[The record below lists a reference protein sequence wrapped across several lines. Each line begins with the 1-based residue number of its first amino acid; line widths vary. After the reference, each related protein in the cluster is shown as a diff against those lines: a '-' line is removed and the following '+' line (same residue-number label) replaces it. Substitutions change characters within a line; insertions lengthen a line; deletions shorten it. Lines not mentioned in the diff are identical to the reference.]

1 MKHYLRFSLM
11 LLLIML
17 MGGVSFAQETESF
30 NFVGWKFDGASDWSQ
45 AYTAHTVKG
54 SDVTVNFLKA
64 SKQAS
69 SSTISDCPV
78 TKGSYITVT
87 LNNQETCT
95 ITSIE
100 LLLKQWSSK
109 TQTVTL
115 NTSAD
120 GKNYTKTTTTSSN
133 FSLTA
138 SGLSAKAIK
147 FTFSSTS
154 NQVGVQ
160 SIKVTY
166 TKSGSD
172 KTNTTLSFPNLTSK
186 TLLVGETFTATPTLK
201 AGDTDVTG
209 KTLTYKSSD
218 ENVATVSDKGVVEAK
233 KPGNTTITANFAG
246 DDTYSAS
253 SASYAVK
260 VAVND
265 IATLKSLITSTD
277 TDNPQSFTLK
287 LTDAVV
293 TYTNKKTA
301 YIQDASGAIYI
312 YASSHG
318 LDANQKIN
326 GFADVKVCKYLGLNE
341 ITSWTLADDATVT
354 DDGTFTVETVTLAD
368 LTNNF
373 DKYESMPVKVAGATV
388 TKNFVSNSGEI
399 SQDGTTFVV
408 YNKGTSSV
416 TLGSV
421 GDNIDIVGYPAIYNS
436 TKQLNL
442 WKQSD
447 ITKNSSKAATVMAF
461 SESEVKVA
469 AGSKDVTTPT
479 LTLTANGED
488 ILAGKTITYNS
499 TDEEVAMVDETAGN
513 IVLMGK
519 EGSTTITATFA
530 GDDTYAGAT
539 ASYTLTVSKT
549 ATTMA
554 FSESE
559 VKVAVGS
566 EDVTTPTLALTANG
580 EDILTGKTITYS
592 STDEEVAMVDE
603 TTGNIVLMGKEG
615 STTITATFAGDDTY
629 AGATASYTLTVYD
642 PNKTDVTFDFSTM
655 GYKNTEVVNHVEK
668 DGITLDLTKGG
679 TQNDPKYYT
688 QNSTLRFY
696 KDGGTL
702 TVTAPTGKAIIKVD
716 FTLGKNISI
725 TDITSLDLTVNKGTI
740 TGENSSYTW
749 TGNSTS
755 VVFTANATI
764 QMKELVISYTNVSDD
779 SYDYALS
786 DESDTYTP
794 STFTDKS
801 VKIKRSLKAN
811 QLNTICLPFA
821 LTSEQIS
828 TTFGEGTEVY
838 RLTSSTDNTMNFT
851 SKETIEEGYP
861 YLIMP
866 QNDVNE
872 LIFDQV
878 SSEGKSADLD
888 ITDGDFALCG
898 TFGPATL
905 KTDGTELFLAAG
917 GILKKPTQGSNSKIK
932 GFRAYF
938 SVPAN
943 TNDAKIS
950 LGGFETS
957 IDNIS
962 IDGMK
967 LKNNQVYNLNGQL
980 VGNSLNG
987 LAKGIYLMNGKKY
1000 VVK

>member
-1 MKHYLRFSLM
+1 
-11 LLLIML
+11 
-17 MGGVSFAQETESF
+17 MGGVSFAQT
-30 NFVGWKFDGASDWSQ
+30 
-45 AYTAHTVKG
+45 TVDFSSGLPSNWEKVSG
-54 SDVTVNFLKA
+54 TVQ
-64 SKQAS
+64 KQ
-69 SSTISDCPV
+69 T
-78 TKGSYITVT
+78 
-87 LNNQETCT
+87 
-95 ITSIE
+95 
-100 LLLKQWSSK
+100 
-109 TQTVTL
+109 
-115 NTSAD
+115 
-120 GKNYTKTTTTSSN
+120 YTKKVCIQLQEDATIKSPTFSNAISHIKINLARSKKGTNFTIKCKTSTAEETIKEITN
-133 FSLTA
+133 TKDLTA
-138 SGLSAKAIK
+138 SGTWTDFDIDIPSNLQEKNCS
-147 FTFSSTS
+147 FTFTSTVSSYYIS
-154 NQVGVQ
+154 
-160 SIKVTY
+160 SIEFTEA
-166 TKSGSD
+166 SGGSD
-172 KTNTTLSFPNLTSK
+172 KTNTTLSFGDLTSK

-201 AGDTDVTG
+201 AGDTEVTG

-218 ENVATVSDKGVVEAK
+218 EDVATVSDKGVVEAK

-277 TDNPQSFTLK
+277 TKNPQSFTLK

-293 TYTNKKTA
+293 TYTNNNTA

-312 YASSHG
+312 YTSHG

-326 GFADVKVCKYLGLNE
+326 GFADVKVCKFKGLNE

-388 TKNFVSNSGEI
+388 TKDFVSQSGEI

-416 TLGSV
+416 TLGSI

-436 TKQLNL
+436 TKQLYL

-447 ITKNSSKAATVMAF
+447 ITKNSSKVATVMAF

-488 ILAGKTITYNS
+488 ILAGKTITYSS
-499 TDEEVAMVDETAGN
+499 TDKEVAIVDEKEGDV
-513 IVLMGK
+513 VLMGK
-519 EGSTTITATFA
+519 EGT
-530 GDDTYAGAT
+530 
-539 ASYTLTVSKT
+539 
-549 ATTMA
+549 
-554 FSESE
+554 
-559 VKVAVGS
+559 
-566 EDVTTPTLALTANG
+566 
-580 EDILTGKTITYS
+580 
-592 STDEEVAMVDE
+592 
-603 TTGNIVLMGKEG
+603 
-615 STTITATFAGDDTY
+615 TTITATFAGDDTY

-642 PNKTDVTFDFSTM
+642 PNKTEITFDFQKPEDYGYGTSSSSKHDGDVAVDGTIVSGIVTITNTKNGSTTTRFWSDGLRIYNGATLTFSVPA
-655 GYKNTEVVNHVEK
+655 GYKIVSVVGNKSINITNANSNSVTYSVTTNT
-668 DGITLDLTKGG
+668 TLT
-679 TQNDPKYYT
+679 
-688 QNSTLRFY
+688 S
-696 KDGGTL
+696 L
-702 TVTAPTGKAIIKVD
+702 TVTYKE
-716 FTLGKNISI
+716 SI
-725 TDITSLDLTVNKGTI
+725 D
-740 TGENSSYTW
+740 YT
-749 TGNSTS
+749 
-755 VVFTANATI
+755 F
-764 QMKELVISYTNVSDD
+764 DD
-779 SYDYALS
+779 TQD
-786 DESDTYTP
+786 YTP
-794 STFTDKS
+794 VLDENKS
-801 VKIKRSLKAN
+801 VKIKRSMSAD
-811 QLNTICLPFA
+811 QLNTICLPFD
-821 LTSEQIS
+821 LSEEQIS
-828 TTFGEGTEVY
+828 TTFGSGTEVY
-838 RLTSSTDNTMNFT
+838 EFLGVIDNVLHFSTTAKMSAT
-851 SKETIEEGYP
+851 KP
-861 YLIMP
+861 YLITP
-866 QNDVNE
+866 TETKSE
-872 LIFDQV
+872 LIFSNIDV
-878 SSEGKSADLD
+878 
-888 ITDGDFALCG
+888 ITDDAASKVTDGEFALCG

-917 GILKKPTQGSNSKIK
+917 GILKKPAQGSNSNIK

>member
-1 MKHYLRFSLM
+1 
-11 LLLIML
+11 ML

-539 ASYTLTVSKT
+539 ASYTLTV
-549 ATTMA
+549 
-554 FSESE
+554 
-559 VKVAVGS
+559 
-566 EDVTTPTLALTANG
+566 
-580 EDILTGKTITYS
+580 
-592 STDEEVAMVDE
+592 
-603 TTGNIVLMGKEG
+603 
-615 STTITATFAGDDTY
+615 
-629 AGATASYTLTVYD
+629 YD

>member
-17 MGGVSFAQETESF
+17 MGGVSFAQTSKTYSYTF
-30 NFVGWKFDGASDWSQ
+30 TKKVFTADKQSQ
-45 AYTAHTVKG
+45 TLNGISWTV
-54 SDVTVNFLKA
+54 
-64 SKQAS
+64 
-69 SSTISDCPV
+69 STD
-78 TKGSYITVT
+78 GSYWDYNAQKGQQFGSSKKSAKT
-87 LNNQETCT
+87 LVLSTTEISGT
-95 ITSIE
+95 ITSIKVNTSGASDITASLSVSVGTTTFGSPYTLTSTATTKE
-100 LLLKQWSSK
+100 FTGSATGEIKLSYTQTSSK
-109 TQTVTL
+109 
-115 NTSAD
+115 
-120 GKNYTKTTTTSSN
+120 
-133 FSLTA
+133 
-138 SGLSAKAIK
+138 AIYIK
-147 FTFSSTS
+147 
-154 NQVGVQ
+154 
-160 SIKVTY
+160 SIEVTY
-166 TKSGSD
+166 SENSGSED
-172 KTNTTLSFPNLTSK
+172 PKTNTTLSFGDLTSK

-209 KTLTYKSSD
+209 KTLTYKSSNED
-218 ENVATVSDKGVVEAK
+218 VATVSDKGVVEAK
-233 KPGNTTITANFAG
+233 KPGNTTITVNFAG

-253 SASYAVK
+253 SASYAVT

-277 TDNPQSFTLK
+277 TENPQSFTLK

-293 TYTNKKTA
+293 TYTNKNTA

-312 YASSHG
+312 YASHG

-388 TKNFVSNSGEI
+388 TKDFVSQSGEI

-416 TLGSV
+416 TLGSI

-436 TKQLNL
+436 TKQLYL

-447 ITKNSSKAATVMAF
+447 ITKNSSKVATVMAF

-469 AGSKDVTTPT
+469 AGSEDITTPT
-479 LTLTANGED
+479 LSLTANGED
-488 ILAGKTITYNS
+488 ILAGKTITY
-499 TDEEVAMVDETAGN
+499 
-513 IVLMGK
+513 
-519 EGSTTITATFA
+519 
-530 GDDTYAGAT
+530 
-539 ASYTLTVSKT
+539 
-549 ATTMA
+549 
-554 FSESE
+554 
-559 VKVAVGS
+559 
-566 EDVTTPTLALTANG
+566 
-580 EDILTGKTITYS
+580 S
-592 STDEEVAMVDE
+592 STDEEVAMVNE
-603 TTGNIVLMGKEG
+603 KEGTVVLMGKEG
-615 STTITATFAGDDTY
+615 TTTITATFAGDDTY

-655 GYKNTEVVNHVEK
+655 GYENAEVVNHVEK

-716 FTLGKNISI
+716 FALGKKIES
-725 TDITSLDLTVNKGTI
+725 TDLTVNKGTI

-764 QMKELVISYTNVSDD
+764 QMKELVISYTDVSDD

-888 ITDGDFALCG
+888 VTDGDFALCG

-917 GILKKPTQGSNSKIK
+917 GILKKPAQGSNSKIK

-938 SVPAN
+938 NVPAN

>member
-1 MKHYLRFSLM
+1 M
-11 LLLIML
+11 
-17 MGGVSFAQETESF
+17 SFAQETESF
-30 NFVGWKFDGASDWSQ
+30 NFVGWNFDGASSGWSTSY
-45 AYTAHTVKG
+45 AAHTVKG
-54 SDVTVNFLKA
+54 SDVTVNFSKA

-69 SSTISDCPV
+69 TSAISDCPV
-78 TKGSYITVT
+78 TKGSDITVT

-109 TQTVTL
+109 AQTVTL

-120 GKNYTKTTTTSSN
+120 GKNYTKTTTNSSN

-172 KTNTTLSFPNLTSK
+172 KTNTTLSFGDLTSK
-186 TLLVGETFTATPTLK
+186 TLLIGETFTATPTLK

-209 KTLTYKSSD
+209 KTLTYKSSNED
-218 ENVATVSDKGVVEAK
+218 VATVSDKGVVEAK

-277 TDNPQSFTLK
+277 TKNPQSFTLK

-293 TYTNKKTA
+293 TYTNKNNA

-312 YASSHG
+312 YTSHG

-388 TKNFVSNSGEI
+388 TKNFTSNQGEI

-416 TLGSV
+416 TLGSI
-421 GDNIDIVGYPAIYNS
+421 GDNIDIVGYPAIYND
-436 TKQLNL
+436 TKQLYL

-447 ITKNSSKAATVMAF
+447 ITKNSSKVATVMAF

-488 ILAGKTITYNS
+488 IIA
-499 TDEEVAMVDETAGN
+499 
-513 IVLMGK
+513 
-519 EGSTTITATFA
+519 
-530 GDDTYAGAT
+530 
-539 ASYTLTVSKT
+539 
-549 ATTMA
+549 
-554 FSESE
+554 
-559 VKVAVGS
+559 
-566 EDVTTPTLALTANG
+566 
-580 EDILTGKTITYS
+580 GKTITYS

-603 TTGNIVLMGKEG
+603 TAGTVVLMGKEG

-655 GYKNTEVVNHVEK
+655 GYANAEVVNHVEK
-668 DGITLDLTKGG
+668 DGITLELTKGSSDNS
-679 TQNDPKYYT
+679 TPKYYT
-688 QNSTLRFY
+688 GNNTLRFY
-696 KDGGTL
+696 NGGTL
-702 TVTAPTGKAIIKVD
+702 TVTAPTGKAITQIE
-716 FTLGKNISI
+716 FTLEKGGKSISANRGTGTYT
-725 TDITSLDLTVNKGTI
+725 TDKD
-740 TGENSSYTW
+740 YTW

-764 QMKELVISYTNVSDD
+764 QMKELVISYTDVSDD

-888 ITDGDFALCG
+888 VTDGDFALCG

-905 KTDGTELFLAAG
+905 KTDGTELFLATG
-917 GILKKPTQGSNSKIK
+917 GILKKPAQGSNSKIK

-950 LGGFETS
+950 LSGFETS

>member
-17 MGGVSFAQETESF
+17 MGGVSFAQTTVEQKTF
-30 NFVGWKFDGASDWSQ
+30 
-45 AYTAHTVKG
+45 TA
-54 SDVTVNFLKA
+54 
-64 SKQAS
+64 
-69 SSTISDCPV
+69 
-78 TKGSYITVT
+78 
-87 LNNQETCT
+87 
-95 ITSIE
+95 
-100 LLLKQWSSK
+100 
-109 TQTVTL
+109 
-115 NTSAD
+115 TSAD
-120 GKNYTKTTTTSSN
+120 NINGDKNVSYSTAKGGGTAAPLIKDGVIQLYQNGSGTGGGTITISVATGYKINSITIGSSMKTSVAYTLDTETTKSTTASLIAGGKYSVDNIDVSSITFYCMGKTKTERLYVN
-133 FSLTA
+133 Y
-138 SGLSAKAIK
+138 LS
-147 FTFSSTS
+147 
-154 NQVGVQ
+154 
-160 SIKVTY
+160 VTY
-166 TKSGSD
+166 NKVGGSD
-172 KTNTTLSFPNLTSK
+172 KTNTTLSFGDLTSK
-186 TLLVGETFTATPTLK
+186 TLLIGETFTATPTLK

-265 IATLKSLITSTD
+265 IATLKTLITSTD
-277 TDNPQSFTLK
+277 TKNPQSFTLK

-293 TYTNKKTA
+293 TYTNNNTA

-312 YASSHG
+312 YASKHG

-341 ITSWTLADDATVT
+341 ITSWALADDATVT

-368 LTNNF
+368 LTTNF

-388 TKNFVSNSGEI
+388 TKDFVSQSGEI

-416 TLGSV
+416 TLGSI

-436 TKQLNL
+436 TKQLYL

-447 ITKNSSKAATVMAF
+447 ITKNSSKVATVMAF

-469 AGSKDVTTPT
+469 AGSEDVTTPT
-479 LTLTANGED
+479 LSLKAGDED
-488 ILAGKTITYNS
+488 ILAGKAITYSS

-519 EGSTTITATFA
+519 EGSTTITA
-530 GDDTYAGAT
+530 
-539 ASYTLTVSKT
+539 
-549 ATTMA
+549 
-554 FSESE
+554 
-559 VKVAVGS
+559 
-566 EDVTTPTLALTANG
+566 N
-580 EDILTGKTITYS
+580 
-592 STDEEVAMVDE
+592 
-603 TTGNIVLMGKEG
+603 
-615 STTITATFAGDDTY
+615 FAGDDTY

-655 GYKNTEVVNHVEK
+655 GYENAEVVNHVEK

-679 TQNDPKYYT
+679 TNDPKYYT

-716 FTLGKNISI
+716 FALGKKIES
-725 TDITSLDLTVNKGTI
+725 TDLTVNKGTI

-764 QMKELVISYTNVSDD
+764 QMKELVISYTDVSDD

-888 ITDGDFALCG
+888 VTDGNFALCG

-917 GILKKPTQGSNSKIK
+917 GILKKPAKGSNSNIK

>member
-30 NFVGWKFDGASDWSQ
+30 NFVGWNFDGASSGWSTSY
-45 AYTAHTVKG
+45 AAHTVKG
-54 SDVTVNFLKA
+54 SDVTVNFSKA

-69 SSTISDCPV
+69 TSAISDCPV
-78 TKGSYITVT
+78 TKGSDITVT

-109 TQTVTL
+109 AQTVTL

-120 GKNYTKTTTTSSN
+120 GKNYTKTTTNSSN

-172 KTNTTLSFPNLTSK
+172 KTNTTLSFGDLTSK
-186 TLLVGETFTATPTLK
+186 TLLIGETFTATPTLK

-209 KTLTYKSSD
+209 KTLTYKSSNED
-218 ENVATVSDKGVVEAK
+218 VATVSDKGVVEAK

-253 SASYAVK
+253 SASYAVT

-277 TDNPQSFTLK
+277 TKNPQSFTLK

-293 TYTNKKTA
+293 TYTNNNTA

-388 TKNFVSNSGEI
+388 TKDFVSQSGEI

-416 TLGSV
+416 TLGSI
-421 GDNIDIVGYPAIYNS
+421 GDNIDIVGYPAIYND
-436 TKQLNL
+436 TKQLYL

-447 ITKNSSKAATVMAF
+447 ITKNSSKVATVMAF

-488 ILAGKTITYNS
+488 IIA
-499 TDEEVAMVDETAGN
+499 
-513 IVLMGK
+513 
-519 EGSTTITATFA
+519 
-530 GDDTYAGAT
+530 
-539 ASYTLTVSKT
+539 
-549 ATTMA
+549 
-554 FSESE
+554 
-559 VKVAVGS
+559 
-566 EDVTTPTLALTANG
+566 
-580 EDILTGKTITYS
+580 GKTITYS

-603 TTGNIVLMGKEG
+603 TAGTVVLMGKEG

-655 GYKNTEVVNHVEK
+655 GYANAEVVNHVEK
-668 DGITLDLTKGG
+668 DGITLELTKGSSDNS
-679 TQNDPKYYT
+679 TPKYYT
-688 QNSTLRFY
+688 GNNTLRFY
-696 KDGGTL
+696 NGGTL
-702 TVTAPTGKAIIKVD
+702 TVTAPTGKAITQIE
-716 FTLGKNISI
+716 FTLEKGGKSISANRGTGTYT
-725 TDITSLDLTVNKGTI
+725 TDKD
-740 TGENSSYTW
+740 YTW

-764 QMKELVISYTNVSDD
+764 QMKELVISYTDVSDD

-888 ITDGDFALCG
+888 VTDGDFALCG

-905 KTDGTELFLAAG
+905 KTDGTELFLATG
-917 GILKKPTQGSNSKIK
+917 GILKKPAQGSNSKIK

-950 LGGFETS
+950 LSGFETS

>member
-30 NFVGWKFDGASDWSQ
+30 NFVGWNFEGASSGWSNT
-45 AYTAHTVKG
+45 YSAHSVKG
-54 SDVTVNFLKA
+54 SDVTVNFSKA
-64 SKQAS
+64 SKQA
-69 SSTISDCPV
+69 STISDCPV
-78 TKGSYITVT
+78 TKGSDITVT
-87 LNNQETCT
+87 LNDQETCT

-109 TQTVTL
+109 AQTVTL

-138 SGLSAKAIK
+138 SELSAKAIK
-147 FTFSSTS
+147 FTFSNTS

-172 KTNTTLSFPNLTSK
+172 KTNTTLSFGDLTSK

-201 AGDTDVTG
+201 AGDTEVTG
-209 KTLTYKSSD
+209 KTLTYKSSNED
-218 ENVATVSDKGVVEAK
+218 VATVNNNGVVEAK

-246 DDTYSAS
+246 DETYNAS
-253 SASYAVK
+253 SASYAVT

-277 TDNPQSFTLK
+277 NKNPQSFTLK

-293 TYTNKKTA
+293 TYTNKNTA

-312 YASSHG
+312 YASHG

-341 ITSWTLADDATVT
+341 ITSWALADDATVT
-354 DDGTFTVETVTLAD
+354 NDGTFTVETVTLAD

-388 TKNFVSNSGEI
+388 TKDFVSQSGEI

-447 ITKNSSKAATVMAF
+447 ITKNSSKVATVMAF

-469 AGSKDVTTPT
+469 AGSEDITTPT
-479 LTLTANGED
+479 LSLTANGED
-488 ILAGKTITYNS
+488 ILAGK
-499 TDEEVAMVDETAGN
+499 A
-513 IVLMGK
+513 
-519 EGSTTITATFA
+519 
-530 GDDTYAGAT
+530 
-539 ASYTLTVSKT
+539 
-549 ATTMA
+549 
-554 FSESE
+554 
-559 VKVAVGS
+559 
-566 EDVTTPTLALTANG
+566 
-580 EDILTGKTITYS
+580 ITYS
-592 STDEEVAMVDE
+592 STDEEVAKVDE
-603 TTGNIVLMGKEG
+603 TAGTVVLMGKEG

-642 PNKTDVTFDFSTM
+642 PNKTDVTFDFQKPEDYGYGTSSSSKHDGDVAVGGTIVSGLVTITNTKNGKTTTRFWSDGLRIYNGATLTFSVPA
-655 GYKNTEVVNHVEK
+655 GYKIVSVVGNKSINITDANSNSVTYSVTTNT
-668 DGITLDLTKGG
+668 TLT
-679 TQNDPKYYT
+679 
-688 QNSTLRFY
+688 S
-696 KDGGTL
+696 L
-702 TVTAPTGKAIIKVD
+702 TVTYKESVD
-716 FTLGKNISI
+716 
-725 TDITSLDLTVNKGTI
+725 
-740 TGENSSYTW
+740 YT
-749 TGNSTS
+749 
-755 VVFTANATI
+755 F
-764 QMKELVISYTNVSDD
+764 DD
-779 SYDYALS
+779 TQD
-786 DESDTYTP
+786 YTP
-794 STFTDKS
+794 VLDENKS
-801 VKIKRSLKAN
+801 VKIKRSMSAD
-811 QLNTICLPFA
+811 QLNTICLPFD
-821 LTSEQIS
+821 LSEEQIS
-828 TTFGEGTEVY
+828 TTFGSGTEVY
-838 RLTSSTDNTMNFT
+838 EFLGVIDNVLHFSTTTTMT
-851 SKETIEEGYP
+851 ATKP
-861 YLIMP
+861 YLITP
-866 QNDVNE
+866 TETKSE
-872 LIFDQV
+872 LIFSNINV
-878 SSEGKSADLD
+878 
-888 ITDGDFALCG
+888 ITDDAASKVTDGNFALCG

-967 LKNNQVYNLNGQL
+967 LKDNQVYNLNGQL

>member
-30 NFVGWKFDGASDWSQ
+30 NFVGWNFDGASSGWSTSY
-45 AYTAHTVKG
+45 AAHTVKG
-54 SDVTVNFLKA
+54 SDVTVNFSKA

-69 SSTISDCPV
+69 TSAISDCPV
-78 TKGSYITVT
+78 TKGSDITVT

-109 TQTVTL
+109 AQTVTL

-120 GKNYTKTTTTSSN
+120 GKNYTKTTTNSSN

-172 KTNTTLSFPNLTSK
+172 KTNTTLSFGDLTSK
-186 TLLVGETFTATPTLK
+186 TLLIGETFTATPTLK

-209 KTLTYKSSD
+209 KTLTYKSSNED
-218 ENVATVSDKGVVEAK
+218 VATVSDKGVVEAK

-277 TDNPQSFTLK
+277 TKNPQSFTLK

-293 TYTNKKTA
+293 TYTNKNNA

-312 YASSHG
+312 YTSHG

-388 TKNFVSNSGEI
+388 TKNFTSNQGEI

-416 TLGSV
+416 TLGSI
-421 GDNIDIVGYPAIYNS
+421 GDNIDIVGYPAIYND
-436 TKQLNL
+436 TKQLYL

-447 ITKNSSKAATVMAF
+447 ITKNSSKVATVMAF

-488 ILAGKTITYNS
+488 IIA
-499 TDEEVAMVDETAGN
+499 
-513 IVLMGK
+513 
-519 EGSTTITATFA
+519 
-530 GDDTYAGAT
+530 
-539 ASYTLTVSKT
+539 
-549 ATTMA
+549 
-554 FSESE
+554 
-559 VKVAVGS
+559 
-566 EDVTTPTLALTANG
+566 
-580 EDILTGKTITYS
+580 GKTITYS

-603 TTGNIVLMGKEG
+603 TAGTVVLMGKEG

-655 GYKNTEVVNHVEK
+655 GYANAEVVNHVEK
-668 DGITLDLTKGG
+668 DGITLELTKGSSDNS
-679 TQNDPKYYT
+679 TPKYYT
-688 QNSTLRFY
+688 GNNTLRFY
-696 KDGGTL
+696 NGGTL
-702 TVTAPTGKAIIKVD
+702 TVTAPTGKAITQIE
-716 FTLGKNISI
+716 FTLEKGGKSISANRGTGTYT
-725 TDITSLDLTVNKGTI
+725 TDKD
-740 TGENSSYTW
+740 YTW

-764 QMKELVISYTNVSDD
+764 QMKELVISYTDVSDD

-888 ITDGDFALCG
+888 VTDGDFALCG

-905 KTDGTELFLAAG
+905 KTDGTELFLATG
-917 GILKKPTQGSNSKIK
+917 GILKKPAQGSNSKIK

-950 LGGFETS
+950 LSGFETS

>member
-30 NFVGWKFDGASDWSQ
+30 NFVGWNFDGASSGWSTSY
-45 AYTAHTVKG
+45 AAHTVKG
-54 SDVTVNFLKA
+54 SDVTVNFSKA

-69 SSTISDCPV
+69 TSAISDCPV
-78 TKGSYITVT
+78 TKGSDITVT

-109 TQTVTL
+109 AQTVTL

-120 GKNYTKTTTTSSN
+120 GKNYTKTTTNSSN

-172 KTNTTLSFPNLTSK
+172 KTNTTLSFGDLTSK
-186 TLLVGETFTATPTLK
+186 TLLIGETFTATPTLK

-209 KTLTYKSSD
+209 KTLTYKSSNED
-218 ENVATVSDKGVVEAK
+218 VATVSDKGVVEAK

-253 SASYAVK
+253 SASYAVT

-277 TDNPQSFTLK
+277 TKNPQSFTLK

-293 TYTNKKTA
+293 TYTNNNTA

-388 TKNFVSNSGEI
+388 TKDFVSQSGEI

-416 TLGSV
+416 TLGSI
-421 GDNIDIVGYPAIYNS
+421 GDNIDIVGYPAIYND
-436 TKQLNL
+436 TKQLYL

-447 ITKNSSKAATVMAF
+447 ITKNSSKVATVMAF

-488 ILAGKTITYNS
+488 IIA
-499 TDEEVAMVDETAGN
+499 
-513 IVLMGK
+513 
-519 EGSTTITATFA
+519 
-530 GDDTYAGAT
+530 
-539 ASYTLTVSKT
+539 
-549 ATTMA
+549 
-554 FSESE
+554 
-559 VKVAVGS
+559 
-566 EDVTTPTLALTANG
+566 
-580 EDILTGKTITYS
+580 GKTITYS

-603 TTGNIVLMGKEG
+603 TAGTVVLMGKEG

-655 GYKNTEVVNHVEK
+655 GYANAEVVNHVEK
-668 DGITLDLTKGG
+668 DGITLELTKGSSDNS
-679 TQNDPKYYT
+679 TPKYYT
-688 QNSTLRFY
+688 GNNTLRFY
-696 KDGGTL
+696 NGGTL
-702 TVTAPTGKAIIKVD
+702 TVTAPTGKAITQIE
-716 FTLGKNISI
+716 FTLEKGGKSISANRGTGTYT
-725 TDITSLDLTVNKGTI
+725 TDKD
-740 TGENSSYTW
+740 YTW

-764 QMKELVISYTNVSDD
+764 QMKELVISYTDVSDD

-888 ITDGDFALCG
+888 VTDGDFALCG

-917 GILKKPTQGSNSKIK
+917 GILKKPAQGSNSNIK

>member
-30 NFVGWKFDGASDWSQ
+30 NFVGWNFDGASSGWTNT
-45 AYTAHTVKG
+45 YTAHTVKG
-54 SDVTVNFLKA
+54 SDVTVNFSKA
-64 SKQAS
+64 SKQA
-69 SSTISDCPV
+69 STISDCPV
-78 TKGSYITVT
+78 TKGSDITVT
-87 LNNQETCT
+87 LNNQEICT

-100 LLLKQWSSK
+100 LLLKQWGSK
-109 TQTVTL
+109 AQTVTL

-147 FTFSSTS
+147 FTFSNKS

-172 KTNTTLSFPNLTSK
+172 KTNTTLSFGDLTSK

-201 AGDTDVTG
+201 AGDTEVTG

-218 ENVATVSDKGVVEAK
+218 EDVATVSDKGVVEAK

-277 TDNPQSFTLK
+277 TKNPQSFTLK

-293 TYTNKKTA
+293 TYTNKNNA

-312 YASSHG
+312 YTSHG

-388 TKNFVSNSGEI
+388 TKNFTSNQGEI

-416 TLGSV
+416 TLGSI
-421 GDNIDIVGYPAIYNS
+421 GDNIDIVGYPAIFNS

-447 ITKNSSKAATVMAF
+447 VTVNYSQVATTLSFNTTETTFSVTKGEESTFVAPTAIVKDADNNVVENAVVTYKSSKTDVATVAEDGKITFVGYGSTVITASYAGDDHHKAATDISYTLAYGRIPTVMAY
-461 SESEVKVA
+461 SET
-469 AGSKDVTTPT
+469 DVTVSLGSTFTAPT
-479 LTLTANGED
+479 LSLTANGTD
-488 ILAGKTITYNS
+488 ILA
-499 TDEEVAMVDETAGN
+499 
-513 IVLMGK
+513 
-519 EGSTTITATFA
+519 
-530 GDDTYAGAT
+530 
-539 ASYTLTVSKT
+539 
-549 ATTMA
+549 
-554 FSESE
+554 
-559 VKVAVGS
+559 
-566 EDVTTPTLALTANG
+566 
-580 EDILTGKTITYS
+580 GKTITYS
-592 STDEEVAMVDE
+592 STDENVAMVDE
-603 TTGNIVLMGKEG
+603 NGNVVLMDNEG
-615 STTITATFAGDDTY
+615 TTTITASFAGDDTY
-629 AGATASYTLTVYD
+629 AEATASFTITVND
-642 PNKTDVTFDFSTM
+642 PNKKEVTFDFTQPALYGYGTSSNSKHDGDVAVDGTIVSGIVTITNTKNGTTTTRFWSNGLKIYNGAILTFSVPE
-655 GYKNTEVVNHVEK
+655 GYKITN
-668 DGITLDLTKGG
+668 ITLDGVENLNSNSVTYTVDKNKTLT
-679 TQNDPKYYT
+679 
-688 QNSTLRFY
+688 S
-696 KDGGTL
+696 L
-702 TVTAPTGKAIIKVD
+702 TVTYKESVD
-716 FTLGKNISI
+716 
-725 TDITSLDLTVNKGTI
+725 
-740 TGENSSYTW
+740 YT
-749 TGNSTS
+749 
-755 VVFTANATI
+755 F
-764 QMKELVISYTNVSDD
+764 DD
-779 SYDYALS
+779 TQD
-786 DESDTYTP
+786 YTP
-794 STFTDKS
+794 VLDENKS
-801 VKIKRSLKAN
+801 VKIKRSMSAD
-811 QLNTICLPFA
+811 QLNTICLPFD
-821 LTSEQIS
+821 LSEEQIS
-828 TTFGEGTEVY
+828 TTFGSGTEVY
-838 RLTSSTDNTMNFT
+838 EFLGVIDNVLHFSTTAKMSAT
-851 SKETIEEGYP
+851 KP
-861 YLIMP
+861 YLITP
-866 QNDVNE
+866 TETKSE
-872 LIFDQV
+872 LIFSNIDV
-878 SSEGKSADLD
+878 
-888 ITDGDFALCG
+888 ITDDAASKVTDGEFALCG

-905 KTDGTELFLAAG
+905 KTDGTELFLATG
-917 GILKKPTQGSNSKIK
+917 GILKKPAQGSNSKIK

-950 LGGFETS
+950 LSGFETS